1 MQPRRARPPCRLF
14 RRPRRKHRC
23 MIPRAGH
30 RRRGPAPP
38 NRTFRNGAVK
48 DGKIVGA
55 GVNRSVMNHDPT
67 SHGET
72 KAIRDA
78 ARNPG
83 AVALRGTALCTSCK
97 PALFAWR

>member
-1 MQPRRARPPCRLF
+1 MYDPARRTSPPRPC
-14 RRPRRKHRC
+14 P
-23 MIPRAGH
+23 
-30 RRRGPAPP
+30 PP